1 MEFIKLLKNPENIDQ
16 EQLSYLRSIIDNYP
30 YIQSS
35 RAIYLKGLKKS
46 GSFKFDKELKI
57 TAAHTTHRNVLFD
70 YINDID
76 SSKIDNKNEKET
88 HKTSTNKKSF
98 SEWLSLSNVSPID
111 RSNENVSKST
121 DSAMI
126 NDFIE
131 KNPKGGGLSSS
142 FGGGGSQQV
151 GGVKQTTDFL
161 DKTTWYLALFLIALV
176 MASNFTI
183 SDPKEIS
190 ESKALNVDQVENQA
204 LPFNNDSEELK
215 LPETNN

>member
-76 SSKIDNKNEKET
+76 SSTIDNKNEKET

-111 RSNENVSKST
+111 RSNETVSKST

-131 KNPKGGGLSSS
+131 KNPKIGSSKTSLDIKNDNLIFNEQETLMTETLAEIYLSQNN
-142 FGGGGSQQV
+142 F
-151 GGVKQTTDFL
+151 
-161 DKTTWYLALFLIALV
+161 DKAIQSYKILSLKYPEKSGFFADQI
-176 MASNFTI
+176 NKIKKIKI
-183 SDPKEIS
+183 S
-190 ESKALNVDQVENQA
+190 
-204 LPFNNDSEELK
+204 
-215 LPETNN
+215 

>member
-1 MEFIKLLKNPENIDQ
+1 MEFIKLLKNPENINQ

-76 SSKIDNKNEKET
+76 SSIIDNKNEKET

-111 RSNENVSKST
+111 RSNETVSKIT

-131 KNPKGGGLSSS
+131 KNPKIGSSKTSLDIKNDNLIFNEQETLMTETLAEIYLSQNN
-142 FGGGGSQQV
+142 F
-151 GGVKQTTDFL
+151 
-161 DKTTWYLALFLIALV
+161 DKAIQSYKILSLKYPEKSGFFADQI
-176 MASNFTI
+176 NKIKKIKI
-183 SDPKEIS
+183 S
-190 ESKALNVDQVENQA
+190 
-204 LPFNNDSEELK
+204 
-215 LPETNN
+215 

>member
-98 SEWLSLSNVSPID
+98 SEWLILSNVSPID
-111 RSNENVSKST
+111 RSNETVSKST

-131 KNPKGGGLSSS
+131 KNPKIGSSKTSLDIKNDNLIFNEQETLMTETLAEIYLSQNN
-142 FGGGGSQQV
+142 F
-151 GGVKQTTDFL
+151 
-161 DKTTWYLALFLIALV
+161 DKAIQSYKILSLKYPEKSGFFADQI
-176 MASNFTI
+176 NKIKKIKI
-183 SDPKEIS
+183 S
-190 ESKALNVDQVENQA
+190 
-204 LPFNNDSEELK
+204 
-215 LPETNN
+215 

>member
-1 MEFIKLLKNPENIDQ
+1 MVRTMEFIKLLKNPENIDQ

-111 RSNENVSKST
+111 RSNETVSKST

-131 KNPKGGGLSSS
+131 KNPKIRSSKTSLDIKNDNLIFNEQETLMTETLAEIYLSQNN
-142 FGGGGSQQV
+142 F
-151 GGVKQTTDFL
+151 
-161 DKTTWYLALFLIALV
+161 DKAIQSYKILSLKYPEKSGFFADQI
-176 MASNFTI
+176 NKIKKIKI
-183 SDPKEIS
+183 S
-190 ESKALNVDQVENQA
+190 
-204 LPFNNDSEELK
+204 
-215 LPETNN
+215 

>member
-1 MEFIKLLKNPENIDQ
+1 MVRTMEFIKLLKNPENIDQ

-76 SSKIDNKNEKET
+76 SSTIDNKNEKET

-111 RSNENVSKST
+111 RSNETVSKST

-131 KNPKGGGLSSS
+131 KNPKIGSSKSSLDIKNDNLIFNEQETLMTETLAEIYLSQNN
-142 FGGGGSQQV
+142 F
-151 GGVKQTTDFL
+151 
-161 DKTTWYLALFLIALV
+161 DKAIQSYKILSLKYPEKSGFFADQI
-176 MASNFTI
+176 NKIKKIKI
-183 SDPKEIS
+183 S
-190 ESKALNVDQVENQA
+190 
-204 LPFNNDSEELK
+204 
-215 LPETNN
+215 

>member
-1 MEFIKLLKNPENIDQ
+1 MVRTMEFIKLLKNPENIDQ

-76 SSKIDNKNEKET
+76 SSIIDNKNEKET

-98 SEWLSLSNVSPID
+98 PEWLSLSNVSPID
-111 RSNENVSKST
+111 RSNETVSKIT

-131 KNPKGGGLSSS
+131 KNPKIGSSKTSLDIKNDNLIFNEQETLMTETLAEIYLSQNN
-142 FGGGGSQQV
+142 F
-151 GGVKQTTDFL
+151 
-161 DKTTWYLALFLIALV
+161 DKAIQSYKILSLKYPEKSGFFADQI
-176 MASNFTI
+176 NKIKKIKI
-183 SDPKEIS
+183 S
-190 ESKALNVDQVENQA
+190 
-204 LPFNNDSEELK
+204 
-215 LPETNN
+215 

>member
-1 MEFIKLLKNPENIDQ
+1 MEFIKLLKNPENINQ

-76 SSKIDNKNEKET
+76 SSIIDNKNEKET

-111 RSNENVSKST
+111 RSNETVSKST

-131 KNPKGGGLSSS
+131 KNPKIGSSKSSLDIKNDNLIFNEQETLMTETLAEIYLSQNN
-142 FGGGGSQQV
+142 F
-151 GGVKQTTDFL
+151 
-161 DKTTWYLALFLIALV
+161 DKAIQSYKILSLKYPEKSGFFADQI
-176 MASNFTI
+176 NKIKKIKI
-183 SDPKEIS
+183 S
-190 ESKALNVDQVENQA
+190 
-204 LPFNNDSEELK
+204 
-215 LPETNN
+215 

>member
-1 MEFIKLLKNPENIDQ
+1 MVRTMEFIKLLKNPENIDQ

-111 RSNENVSKST
+111 RSNETVSKST

-131 KNPKGGGLSSS
+131 KNPKIRSSKTSLDIKNDNLIFNEQETLMTETLAEIYLSQNNFDKAIQSYKILS
-142 FGGGGSQQV
+142 LKYPEKNVFFAGQILKIRKLQQ
-151 GGVKQTTDFL
+151 Q
-161 DKTTWYLALFLIALV
+161 
-176 MASNFTI
+176 
-183 SDPKEIS
+183 
-190 ESKALNVDQVENQA
+190 
-204 LPFNNDSEELK
+204 
-215 LPETNN
+215 

>member
-1 MEFIKLLKNPENIDQ
+1 MVRTMEFIKLLKNPENIDQ

-131 KNPKGGGLSSS
+131 KNPKIGSSKTSLDIKNDNLIFNEQETLMTETLAEIYLSQNN
-142 FGGGGSQQV
+142 F
-151 GGVKQTTDFL
+151 
-161 DKTTWYLALFLIALV
+161 DKAIQSYKILSLKYPEKSGFFADQI
-176 MASNFTI
+176 NKIKKIKI
-183 SDPKEIS
+183 S
-190 ESKALNVDQVENQA
+190 
-204 LPFNNDSEELK
+204 
-215 LPETNN
+215 

>member
-1 MEFIKLLKNPENIDQ
+1 MVRTMEFIKLLKNPENIDQ

-76 SSKIDNKNEKET
+76 SSKIDNKNEKKT

-111 RSNENVSKST
+111 RSNETVSKST

-131 KNPKGGGLSSS
+131 KNPKIRSSKTSLDIKNDNLIFNEQETLMTETLAEIYLSQNN
-142 FGGGGSQQV
+142 F
-151 GGVKQTTDFL
+151 
-161 DKTTWYLALFLIALV
+161 DKAIQSYKILSLKYPEKSGFFADQI
-176 MASNFTI
+176 NKIKKIKI
-183 SDPKEIS
+183 S
-190 ESKALNVDQVENQA
+190 
-204 LPFNNDSEELK
+204 
-215 LPETNN
+215 

>member
-131 KNPKGGGLSSS
+131 KNPKIGSFKTSLDIKNDNLIFNEQETLMTETLAEIYLSQNN
-142 FGGGGSQQV
+142 F
-151 GGVKQTTDFL
+151 
-161 DKTTWYLALFLIALV
+161 DKAIQSYKILSLKYPEKSGFFADQI
-176 MASNFTI
+176 NKIKKIKI
-183 SDPKEIS
+183 S
-190 ESKALNVDQVENQA
+190 
-204 LPFNNDSEELK
+204 
-215 LPETNN
+215 

>member
-131 KNPKGGGLSSS
+131 KNPKIRSSKTSLDIKNDNLIFNEQETLMTETLAEIYLSQNN
-142 FGGGGSQQV
+142 F
-151 GGVKQTTDFL
+151 
-161 DKTTWYLALFLIALV
+161 DKAIQSYKILSLKYPEKSGFFADQI
-176 MASNFTI
+176 NKIKKIKI
-183 SDPKEIS
+183 S
-190 ESKALNVDQVENQA
+190 
-204 LPFNNDSEELK
+204 
-215 LPETNN
+215 

>member
-76 SSKIDNKNEKET
+76 SSIIDNKNEKET

-111 RSNENVSKST
+111 RSNETVSKST

-131 KNPKGGGLSSS
+131 KNPKIGSSKSSLDIKNDNLIFNEQETLMTETLAEIYLSQNN
-142 FGGGGSQQV
+142 F
-151 GGVKQTTDFL
+151 
-161 DKTTWYLALFLIALV
+161 DKAIQSYKILSLKYPEKSGFFADQI
-176 MASNFTI
+176 NKIKKIKI
-183 SDPKEIS
+183 S
-190 ESKALNVDQVENQA
+190 
-204 LPFNNDSEELK
+204 
-215 LPETNN
+215 

>member
-76 SSKIDNKNEKET
+76 SSTIDNKNEKET

-111 RSNENVSKST
+111 RSNETVSKIT

-131 KNPKGGGLSSS
+131 KNPKIGSSKSSLDIKNDNLIFNEQETLMTETLAEIYLSQNN
-142 FGGGGSQQV
+142 F
-151 GGVKQTTDFL
+151 
-161 DKTTWYLALFLIALV
+161 DKAIQSYKILSLKYPEKSGFFADQI
-176 MASNFTI
+176 NKIKKIKI
-183 SDPKEIS
+183 S
-190 ESKALNVDQVENQA
+190 
-204 LPFNNDSEELK
+204 
-215 LPETNN
+215 

>member
-76 SSKIDNKNEKET
+76 SSTIDNKNEKET

-111 RSNENVSKST
+111 RSNETVSKST

-131 KNPKGGGLSSS
+131 KNPKIGSSKSSLDIKNDNLIFNEQETLMTETLAEIYLSQNN
-142 FGGGGSQQV
+142 F
-151 GGVKQTTDFL
+151 
-161 DKTTWYLALFLIALV
+161 DKAIQSYKILSLKYPEKSGFFADQI
-176 MASNFTI
+176 NKIKKIKI
-183 SDPKEIS
+183 S
-190 ESKALNVDQVENQA
+190 
-204 LPFNNDSEELK
+204 
-215 LPETNN
+215 